1 MTEVIFSLKVREP
14 MIPQT
19 DPKAAYLEQQAE
31 IDAAVQRQLASG
43 WYILGQEVAGFEAE
57 FAGFLGLAHAVGVA
71 NGTDALVLA
80 LKGLGIGPGDKV
92 ATVAHTAVATVVAV
106 EQAGAVPVLID
117 IDPIHYT
124 MDPAALDAAFAVH
137 PDIKAVVPVHLYGQ
151 PADLPAIQATA
162 RRHGAT
168 LVEDCAQ
175 AHGAR
180 LDGRTVGTW
189 GDVACFSLY
198 PTKNLGALGDG
209 GVIATG
215 DAHLASELKA
225 LRQYGWREHYVSD
238 LVGMNSRLDELQAAI
253 LRVKLSAL
261 HRWNARR
268 RAIAAA
274 YDAGLVGAGVGLP
287 AVRAGAEHVYH
298 QYAVRST
305 DRDGLKA
312 RLRERGVASNIH
324 YPVPV
329 HLQAAYR
336 DRLAVGPAGLAET
349 ERAAREV
356 LSLPMYPQMSD
367 EAVAHV
373 IAAVRQG

>member
-1 MTEVIFSLKVREP
+1 

-31 IDAAVQRQLASG
+31 IDAAIARQLASG
-43 WYILGQEVAGFEAE
+43 WYILGKEVEGFEAA
-57 FAGFLGLAHAVGVA
+57 FAAFLGLPHAVGVA

-80 LKGLGIGPGDKV
+80 LKGLGIGSGDKV

-117 IDPIHYT
+117 IDPVTYT
-124 MDPAALDAAFAVH
+124 MEPAALEAAFTAH
-137 PDIKAVVPVHLYGQ
+137 PDIKAVLPVHLYGQ
-151 PADLPAIQATA
+151 PADLPAIQVLAQ
-162 RRHGAT
+162 RHGAK
-168 LVEDCAQ
+168 LIEDCAQ
-175 AHGAR
+175 AHGAK

-189 GDVACFSLY
+189 GDAACFSLY

-215 DAHLASELKA
+215 DAALAGELKA

-238 LVGMNSRLDELQAAI
+238 IVGMNSRLDELQAAI
-253 LRVKLSAL
+253 LRVKLTAL
-261 HRWNARR
+261 QRWNARR

-274 YDAGLVGAGVGLP
+274 YDAGLAGAGVSLP
-287 AVRAGAEHVYH
+287 AVRRGAEHVYH
-298 QYAVRST
+298 QYAIRAA

-336 DRLAVGPAGLAET
+336 DRLIIGPAGLAET

-356 LSLPMYPQMSD
+356 LSLPMYPQLSD
-367 EAVAHV
+367 AAVEQV
-373 IAAVRQG
+373 IAAVRAG